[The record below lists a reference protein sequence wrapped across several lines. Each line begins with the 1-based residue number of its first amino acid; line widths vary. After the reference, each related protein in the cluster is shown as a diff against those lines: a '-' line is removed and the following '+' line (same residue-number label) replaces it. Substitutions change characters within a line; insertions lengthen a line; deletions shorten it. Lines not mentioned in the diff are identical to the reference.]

1 MKGFFS
7 RLFASK
13 KSGSSSSENE
23 VVAAIA
29 VALELYGRETRMA
42 PAAVVRTAKAASG
55 WTCKSYG
62 MTRLP
67 QRNRRW

>member
-7 RLFASK
+7 KLFASK
-13 KSGSSSSENE
+13 QSGSTENE

-29 VALELYGRETRMA
+29 VALELYGREARTA
-42 PAAVVRTAKAASG
+42 PAAVVRAAKAASG
-55 WTCKSYG
+55 WNCKSYG

-67 QRNRRW
+67 QRNRCW

>member
-1 MKGFFS
+1 M
-7 RLFASK
+7 
-13 KSGSSSSENE
+13 
-23 VVAAIA
+23 VAAIA

-55 WTCKSYG
+55 WNCKSYG

>member
-42 PAAVVRTAKAASG
+42 PAVVRTAKAASG
-55 WTCKSYG
+55 WNCKSYG

>member
-42 PAAVVRTAKAASG
+42 PAAVVRTAKADSG
-55 WTCKSYG
+55 WNCKSYG

>member
-29 VALELYGRETRMA
+29 VALELYGRETRT
-42 PAAVVRTAKAASG
+42 AAVVRTAKAASG
-55 WTCKSYG
+55 WNCKSYG

>member
-7 RLFASK
+7 KLFASK
-13 KSGSSSSENE
+13 KSESSENE

-29 VALELYGRETRMA
+29 VALELYGREARTA
-42 PAAVVRTAKAASG
+42 PAAVVRTAKAVSG
-55 WTCKSYG
+55 WNCKSYG